1 MANADAAQLT
11 LPPIVQRYLERAIPA
26 TDPVPTH
33 MRVRQV
39 GEMWQK
45 PGGRAL
51 RFSAVEEFAVEE
63 VAFSWQARFPILPLV
78 SLRVVD
84 SYAGGD
90 GFLAARLFGLL
101 PVMRQQGAE
110 VSRGE
115 AMRYLAELPWVPH
128 AIRSNRQLGW
138 RQVADRSVEVSTS
151 VRDAPAAVRL
161 DFDQS
166 GDILGTFAA
175 ARPHPEGKTSV
186 PRPWVGEFSDY
197 THIGAVR
204 LPTRGEVR
212 WILPDGPFTYWRG
225 EITSLELLHRQ
236 AGANESRRDA

>member
-1 MANADAAQLT
+1 
-11 LPPIVQRYLERAIPA
+11 VQRYLERAMPA

-33 MRVRQV
+33 VRVGQL

-63 VAFSWQARFPILPLV
+63 VAFSWQARFPILPFV

-84 SYAGGD
+84 SYAAED

-101 PVMRQQGAE
+101 PLMRQQGAE

-138 RQVADRSVEVSTS
+138 HQLDDRSVEVSTS
-151 VRDAPAAVRL
+151 VRGASVAVRL
-161 DFDQS
+161 DFDAS
-166 GDILGTFAA
+166 GDIVGTFAG
-175 ARPHPEGKTSV
+175 ARPHLEGKTSV

-204 LPTRGEVR
+204 LPSRGEVR

-225 EITSLELLHRQ
+225 EITSLELLHD
-236 AGANESRRDA
+236 AGANESRRDG